1 MTTLLV
7 YAHPQNCSFNHAL
20 KEVVLSTVPKLQVSD
35 LYEMQFKAVADWND
49 FKETKGLS
57 TNYSQAQ
64 RQAFFGNL
72 LADDIRA
79 EQEKLLVCERLIL
92 QFPLWFFSSPAIVK
106 GWMDRVFA
114 NGFAYDTGK
123 WFETGLLQG
132 RKAVVVVTTQSSQS
146 AYSSDGV
153 HGELAGYLKPIH
165 HTLRLV
171 GFTVEDPFVAY
182 AIDKSSEEERLS
194 YLAAYQKKLTVFTK
208 SM

>member
-1 MTTLLV
+1 MTTFLV

-20 KEVVLSTVPKLQVSD
+20 KEITLSTVSKLQVSD

-64 RQAFFGNL
+64 KQAFFGNL
-72 LADDIRA
+72 LTDDIRS
-79 EQEKLLVCERLIL
+79 EQEKLLVCKRLIL
-92 QFPLWFFSSPAIVK
+92 QFPLWFFSAPAIIK

-132 RKAVVVVTTQSSQS
+132 RKAFISVTTQSSES
-146 AYSSDGV
+146 AYSSNGI
-153 HGELAGYLKPIH
+153 HGNITDYLKPLH

-182 AIDKSSEEERLS
+182 AIDKSSEEERRA
-194 YLAAYQKKLTVFTK
+194 YLDAYRKRIVSFTK